1 MNILAKVSYKGTNYQ
16 GWQTQIGGNTIQDVI
31 QEKLSQ
37 ILNTPITIYGSGRT
51 DSGVHAYGQ
60 YFNFKIEKDIDL
72 NKLRYS
78 LNSLLPIDIHI
89 NSLKEVDDDFHAR
102 FSAKGKK
109 YQYVIRL
116 GENDPF
122 SNELTYNFVRPLDVE
137 LFKKAIVSFSGR
149 HNFMNFTSK
158 ETDEDNFIRN
168 IQVEVVVNDNFIYV
182 NFTGDGF
189 MRYMIRYMVGT
200 ALEIGEKRLELDFID
215 KNLDTKIRKI
225 VSYKAPS
232 QGLFLLDVI
241 Y

>member
-72 NKLRYS
+72 DKLRYS

-89 NSLKEVDDDFHAR
+89 ISLNKVDDDFHAR

-122 SNELTYNFVRPLDVE
+122 TNELTYNFVRPLDVE
-137 LFKKAIVSFSGR
+137 LFKKAIISFSGK

-168 IQVEVVVNDNFIYV
+168 IQVEVIENNNFIYV

-200 ALEIGEKRLELDFID
+200 ALEIGEKRLKLDFIR
-215 KNLDTKIRKI
+215 KNLDAKERKI

>member
-72 NKLRYS
+72 DKLRYS

-122 SNELTYNFVRPLDVE
+122 TNELTYNFVRPLDVE
-137 LFKKAIVSFSGR
+137 LFKKAVISFSGR

-168 IQVEVVVNDNFIYV
+168 IQVEVIENNNFIYV
-182 NFTGDGF
+182 NFSGDGF

-200 ALEIGEKRLELDFID
+200 ALEIGEKRLELDFIN

>member
-122 SNELTYNFVRPLDVE
+122 TNELTYNFVRPLDVE
-137 LFKKAIVSFSGR
+137 LFKKAIISFSGR

-168 IQVEVVVNDNFIYV
+168 IHVEVIVNDNFIYV

>member
-137 LFKKAIVSFSGR
+137 LFKKAIISFSGR

-168 IQVEVVVNDNFIYV
+168 IHVEVIVNDNFIYV

-215 KNLDTKIRKI
+215 NNLDTKIRKI